1 VVAKRRSVCHD
12 LASRSATHCQ
22 GRNILQGICV
32 SGYRTATG
40 GSVEHRVL
48 RLLRVTETAEMK
60 MNARRTPG
68 SLLPRLGFADK
79 LAAFGLIAGIMLAAA
94 SGPAQAE
101 EVDKTF
107 SITGHARV
115 RIETDDAGVRV
126 STGDIK
132 QVEVRVVYTGYKL
145 DRDLRVNAQQNGDAV
160 DIVAKTSGGI
170 GFWNWGPHHAS
181 VRVEVHMPQ
190 NADLTVHSGDGSVE
204 ADSIT
209 GNVDVTTGDGSITV
223 QGAKGNIRFHSGD
236 GHIEA
241 RGLDGSVDAS
251 AGDGHISLEGRFD
264 ALSIRTGDGS
274 VSARALA
281 GSKVASNWTIHTG
294 DGSVDLEVPGDLQ
307 ADLDASTHD
316 GHISM
321 GLPVTVEGSFSSSSI
336 HGKLNGGGA
345 TLSIR
350 TGDGSIHLSKT

>member
-1 VVAKRRSVCHD
+1 M
-12 LASRSATHCQ
+12 SRAQMAGNS
-22 GRNILQGICV
+22 
-32 SGYRTATG
+32 
-40 GSVEHRVL
+40 
-48 RLLRVTETAEMK
+48 
-60 MNARRTPG
+60 
-68 SLLPRLGFADK
+68 LPRVRFMAK
-79 LAAFGLIAGIMLAAA
+79 LAALGFMVGMVSLALCRPVR
-94 SGPAQAE
+94 GE

-107 SITGHARV
+107 GVTGHARV
-115 RIETDDAGVRV
+115 RVQTDDGDVRV

-132 QVEVRVVYTGYKL
+132 QVEVRVVYSGYKL
-145 DRDLRVNAQQNGDAV
+145 DRDLRVSTEQNGDSV
-160 DIVAKTSGGI
+160 DIVVKTGG
-170 GFWNWGPHHAS
+170 GSFWSWGARHANL
-181 VRVEVHMPQ
+181 RVEIHMPQ
-190 NADLTVHSGDGSVE
+190 NADLTVRSGDGSVE

-251 AGDGHISLEGRFD
+251 SGDGHINLEGRFD

-281 GSKVASNWTIHTG
+281 GSKVASNWNVHTG

-307 ADLDASTHD
+307 ANLDVSTHD
-316 GHISM
+316 GHISV
-321 GLPVTVEGSFSSSSI
+321 GLPVMVEGSVGSSSI

-345 TLSIR
+345 TLSVH
-350 TGDGSIHLSKT
+350 TGDGSIHLSKS